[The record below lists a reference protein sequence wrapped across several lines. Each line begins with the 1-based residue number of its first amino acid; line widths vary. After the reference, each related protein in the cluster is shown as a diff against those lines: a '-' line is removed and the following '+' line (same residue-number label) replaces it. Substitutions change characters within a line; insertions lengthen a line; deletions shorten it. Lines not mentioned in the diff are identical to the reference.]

1 MAERLRTCE
10 LCSNKIGQLHM
21 LPKDPQVKTEWL
33 KFIFGAVPEKHS
45 SKLSVCT
52 LHFDENDYTNF
63 GQFHSGFAAKLH
75 LKPDAV
81 PSSRL
86 SGCRPTVPTCLGT
99 PTFKDAACQTDPPSL
114 STKGTQLSA
123 KTLRGYR
130 VKSREIQ
137 TPCAAATETTWEAL
151 TSTPIKSRPAK
162 RPRLAVEEDDDELLD
177 EGEDSSLVAE
187 PHDSTYVPDQDTMSD
202 LESSHISDTSHSHTD
217 VKYIVSEK
225 CLLEIFEKCPLC
237 KTKSDVTPHRRGTFL
252 TVQQKCGRC
261 GYYREWSSQ
270 PVTGTCPTTNL
281 QLSAAIYFTG
291 TSFFQLN
298 KVFKA
303 LNLRSIGY
311 TTFRRHARTYLE
323 PAIIHKWHQFQ
334 EEQWKDLSQH
344 KVKLGGDMRA
354 DSPGHSAKYGSYSLM
369 NLSKRVLT
377 DVQKLSSDYQTS
389 TLEAFHSVLLRFT
402 PKNVVFP
409 FIGMLCRLY
418 LAALHFNENARRCQ
432 AKTSS
437 GRLKFKMSFP
447 KAKKGAASVKPVKT
461 APTYNY
467 IFELMELLFK
477 EVVLNPQPFQDEMR
491 AINVPSFLSAQ
502 YVHPTMDDAV
512 AAYKSRFRVEA

>member
-1 MAERLRTCE
+1 
-10 LCSNKIGQLHM
+10 
-21 LPKDPQVKTEWL
+21 
-33 KFIFGAVPEKHS
+33 
-45 SKLSVCT
+45 
-52 LHFDENDYTNF
+52 
-63 GQFHSGFAAKLH
+63 
-75 LKPDAV
+75 
-81 PSSRL
+81 
-86 SGCRPTVPTCLGT
+86 
-99 PTFKDAACQTDPPSL
+99 
-114 STKGTQLSA
+114 
-123 KTLRGYR
+123 
-130 VKSREIQ
+130 
-137 TPCAAATETTWEAL
+137 
-151 TSTPIKSRPAK
+151 
-162 RPRLAVEEDDDELLD
+162 
-177 EGEDSSLVAE
+177 
-187 PHDSTYVPDQDTMSD
+187 MSD

-369 NLSKRVLT
+369 NLENNNIIDVQLVQSNEVGGSCNMEKEGLRRSLELLDSKGVAVDYIVTDRHPQIQKYLRDRDVQHFYDVWHFEKGLSKKLDKLSKDKECELLKKWRRSIGNHAYWAATSSSTGPEKLAKWTSILNHIQNRHTHDDPTFPKCLHPALPQKRSKKWFKPGSKALCKVEKLLLSKRVLT